1 MRHSWGV
8 GKLHQITEH
17 RRFDPAELTLSTSR
31 DLAAAPDG
39 RLAPAVLDRLDGVAA
54 MLARSYPQVGPSRL
68 MSPVAALLSEAAR
81 RARLAPA
88 GERQRLVLTLA
99 HLGVLAGHMSFDL
112 GQTGYVDGYFGGALS
127 AVDEAGDSDMRV
139 WALASWSVV
148 PVNSRAPARAAEFLD
163 DAVWLARRGRSPS
176 RLGWV
181 LALRARA
188 MADLG
193 ERRQALALL
202 SDAYEV
208 LTEPQEE
215 RHPTDFFDLARLD
228 AMAGACLLQ
237 LGRYADATEALSR
250 ALCARPAT
258 DRKGRSLALLE
269 LAAAHVRQDEPDEAC
284 RITTTAL
291 TGADA
296 DVLVAPVVRRAGQV
310 VASLQTHSSRPT
322 VVELRQLLHQ
332 TIANGGRQ

>member
-1 MRHSWGV
+1 V
-8 GKLHQITEH
+8 HQITEH

-31 DLAAAPDG
+31 DMATAPDG
-39 RLAPAVLDRLDGVAA
+39 RLAPVMLDRLDGVAA
-54 MLARSYPQVGPSRL
+54 MLARSYPQVGPGRL
-68 MSPVAALLSEAAR
+68 MSPVATLLSETAR
-81 RARLAPA
+81 RARSASS

-112 GQTGYVDGYFGGALS
+112 GQSAYVDGYFGGALG
-127 AVDEAGDSDMRV
+127 AVEEAGDSDMRV

-148 PVNSRAPARAAEFLD
+148 PVNSRAPARAAELLD
-163 DAVWLARRGRSPS
+163 DAVGLARRGPSRS

-193 ERRQALALL
+193 ERRQALVWL

-228 AMAGACLLQ
+228 AMAGVCLLQ
-237 LGRYADATEALSR
+237 LGRYADATDSLSR
-250 ALCARPAT
+250 ALCARPST

-284 RITTTAL
+284 RIAASAL

-310 VASLQTHSSRPT
+310 VASLQLHSNRPA
-322 VVELRQLLHQ
+322 VVELRQMLRQ
-332 TIANGGRQ
+332 TIANGGRK

>member
-1 MRHSWGV
+1 MTPAARTAGASLMCRSGRTRRPAARTTAARPAQRSRRHWIRNVKHQVKPDNSATLQLCYSCVPVPSRAVIAVLHSWVV
-8 GKLHQITEH
+8 GTLHQITEH

-39 RLAPAVLDRLDGVAA
+39 RLAPVVLDRLDGVAA
-54 MLARSYPQVGPSRL
+54 MLARSYPQVGPFRL
-68 MSPVAALLSEAAR
+68 MSPVAALLSETAR
-81 RARLAPA
+81 RARSAPA
-88 GERQRLVLTLA
+88 GERQRLVLTLV

-148 PVNSRAPARAAEFLD
+148 PVNTRAPARAAELLD

-208 LTEPQEE
+208 LTEPQ
-215 RHPTDFFDLARLD
+215 
-228 AMAGACLLQ
+228 
-237 LGRYADATEALSR
+237 
-250 ALCARPAT
+250 
-258 DRKGRSLALLE
+258 
-269 LAAAHVRQDEPDEAC
+269 
-284 RITTTAL
+284 
-291 TGADA
+291 
-296 DVLVAPVVRRAGQV
+296 
-310 VASLQTHSSRPT
+310 
-322 VVELRQLLHQ
+322 
-332 TIANGGRQ
+332 